1 MVDECGEPLGEEY
14 TLVLAV
20 DDFLSRGELP
30 AIIVTNLSTT
40 LAVEEVVKQYGGSV
54 ERTAV
59 GEINVVERMKVLEAR
74 LGGEGNGGVILKDV
88 HLGRDSLVGAAMILN
103 RLAKDESPL
112 SGIYASLPQFTIVK
126 DKVDISGLDSHELL
140 STISDQFPESEKNM
154 DDGLKLIWPDRWI
167 HVRKS
172 NTEPIIRIYAEAPNS
187 EEAESLVDSVRKL
200 NILQDR

>member
-1 MVDECGEPLGEEY
+1 
-14 TLVLAV
+14 
-20 DDFLSRGELP
+20 
-30 AIIVTNLSTT
+30 
-40 LAVEEVVKQYGGSV
+40 
-54 ERTAV
+54 
-59 GEINVVERMKVLEAR
+59 MKVLKAR

-103 RLAKDESPL
+103 RLAKDGSPL
-112 SGIYASLPQFTIVK
+112 SSIYASLPQFTIVK
-126 DKVDISGLDSHELL
+126 DKVDISGLNSHELL